1 MRITNDLVQS
11 RFDKLARLK
20 ALGVAPYAYAARV
33 SHRPAGI
40 QADPEPLIAA
50 ATPVEVAGRLV
61 ALRGHGKTSFGVI
74 RDQGADLQLYFR
86 KDDLGDQAYGLL
98 EHLDL
103 GDWIAARGTVF
114 RTKTGEV
121 TVAAQGFSLLA
132 KALLPPPAKWHG
144 LKDVE
149 TRYRQRYADLIGNE
163 AVRRAFI
170 LRTRIVS
177 AVRRFLDQRDYL
189 EVETPVLQPMYGG
202 AFARPF
208 TSHHH
213 ALGVPLYLRIS
224 DELYLKRLIVGGLD
238 RVYEIGKDFRN
249 EGIDKNHN
257 PEFTMLEFYE
267 AYADYQGMMRTI
279 EELLTAVRT
288 AIGLPATTR
297 WRECEI
303 DWTPPFART
312 TYFGAL
318 SDAAGFDVTQAS
330 ESRLRERVQAVAVE
344 VAGPALG
351 LVLAPGVPRD
361 AYYEALFGALVE
373 PKLIRPTFVLDYPR
387 EISPL
392 AKQKRDDP
400 NVVERFELYVAGME
414 LANAFSEQNDPLA
427 QEEAMRGQ
435 EERRQKGD
443 EEAQAFDHDY
453 VRALMYGMPPTGGL
467 GMGIDRLTMLFSGAE
482 SIRDVILFP
491 LLKPEP
497 ADVALDAEVAGPE
510 P

>member
-20 ALGVAPYAYAARV
+20 ALGVAPYAYAASV
-33 SHRPAGI
+33 SHRAAAI
-40 QADPEPLIAA
+40 RTDPEPLIASA
-50 ATPVEVAGRLV
+50 RPVQAAGRVV
-61 ALRGHGKTSFGVI
+61 ALRGHGKTTFLTI
-74 RDQGADLQLYFR
+74 RDAGADLQLYFR
-86 KDDLGDQAYGLL
+86 QDDLGPQAYGLL

-103 GDWIAARGTVF
+103 GDWIEVRGPVF

-121 TVAAQGFSLLA
+121 TVAVQGFALLA

-149 TRYRQRYADLIGNE
+149 TRFRQRYADLIVNE
-163 AVRRAFI
+163 DVRRVLV
-170 LRTRIVS
+170 LRSKIVS
-177 AVRRFLDQRDYL
+177 AVRRFLDDRDYI
-189 EVETPVLQPMYGG
+189 EVETPVLQPIYGG

-208 TSHHH
+208 LTHHH

-267 AYADYQGMMRTI
+267 AYADYEGMMRTV
-279 EELLTAVRT
+279 EALLTAVR
-288 AIGLPATTR
+288 AGVGLPATTR
-297 WRECEI
+297 WREHAI

-318 SDAAGFDVTQAS
+318 CAAAGCDVTQ
-330 ESRLRERVQAVAVE
+330 VE
-344 VAGPALG
+344 VRRLQE
-351 LVLAPGVPRD
+351 LVRAQEIEILPGAPRD
-361 AYYEALFGALVE
+361 VYYEALFGALVE
-373 PKLIRPTFVLDYPR
+373 PELIRPTFVLDYPR

-400 NVVERFELYVAGME
+400 RVVERFELYVAGME

-427 QEEAMRGQ
+427 QEEAMRSQ
-435 EERRQKGD
+435 EARRESGD

-467 GMGIDRLTMLFSGAE
+467 GMGIDRLTMLLTGAE
-482 SIRDVILFP
+482 SIRDVIFFP
-491 LLKPEP
+491 QLKPEP
-497 ADVALDAEVAGPE
+497 ADVPLDAEVAERE

>member
-20 ALGVAPYAYAARV
+20 ALGVLPYAYGTRI
-33 SHRPAGI
+33 SHRPAAI
-40 QADPEPLIAA
+40 QADPEPLIQGAA
-50 ATPVEVAGRLV
+50 PVEVAGRLT
-61 ALRGHGKTSFGVI
+61 ALRGHGKTAFGVI
-74 RDQGADLQLYFR
+74 QDQGAHLQLYFR
-86 KDDLGDQAYGLL
+86 QDDLGPQAYGLL
-98 EHLDL
+98 ELLDL
-103 GDWIAARGTVF
+103 GDWIAARGPVF

-121 TVAAQGFSLLA
+121 TVAVQSFGLLA

-149 TRYRQRYADLIGNE
+149 TRYRQRYADLLVNDE
-163 AVRRAFI
+163 VRRTFV
-170 LRTRIVS
+170 LRSRIVS
-177 AVRRFLDQRDYL
+177 AVRRFLDERGYL
-189 EVETPVLQPMYGG
+189 EVETPVLQPIYGG

-208 TSHHH
+208 TTHHH

-267 AYADYQGMMRTI
+267 AYADYEGMMRTV
-279 EELLTAVRT
+279 EALLTAVRT
-288 AIGLPATTR
+288 AIDLPGNTT
-297 WRECEI
+297 WRGQAI
-303 DWTPPFART
+303 DWTPPFGRT

-318 SDAAGFDVTQAS
+318 SEAAGCDVMTADLR
-330 ESRLRERVQAVAVE
+330 RLRE
-344 VAGPALG
+344 
-351 LVLAPGVPRD
+351 LAAKHELEMPTSASRD
-361 AYYEALFGALVE
+361 DYYDPLFGALVE
-373 PKLIRPTFVLDYPR
+373 PTLQRPTFVVDYPR

-400 NVVERFELYVAGME
+400 RVVERFELYVAGME

-427 QEEAMRGQ
+427 QEEAMRAQ
-435 EERRQKGD
+435 EARRAAGD
-443 EEAQAFDHDY
+443 EEAQALDHDY

-467 GMGIDRLTMLFSGAE
+467 GMGIDRLAMLFLGAE

-491 LLKPEP
+491 QLKPEP
-497 ADVALDAEVAGPE
+497 ADVPLDAEVAERE